1 MTTTTTVKR
10 RRFTPA
16 VIATGALG
24 SIVMAL
30 SMNGTLAAFAAKIDN
45 TNNFASVKAI
55 SLEEQNEGG
64 TDTSN
69 NCTATTSGAAA
80 QCDTINKFGAAQFT
94 PGAGGSSTTSIQMR
108 NTGSVPISA
117 FKLWADVCKVGTVN
131 DNNTPTDLTDDT
143 FAAASTQPTDLTA
156 TLCGKMNVKVDTQVV
171 TGTTGTAA
179 PAAGAGWTNVH
190 NGVATSLPTTDAT
203 AIALGAIPA
212 GSTMWVQFTT
222 SVADADLSDLQGQAA
237 GQVLH
242 WEASA

>member
-1 MTTTTTVKR
+1 MTTTVKR

-24 SIVMAL
+24 SLVMAL

-55 SLEEQNEGG
+55 SLEEQNEAGS
-64 TDTSN
+64 DTSN
-69 NCTATTSGAAA
+69 NCKATTSGAAA

-94 PGAGGSSTTSIQMR
+94 PGAGNTKTTSIQMR

-117 FKLWADVCKVGTVN
+117 FKLWADACKVGTVN
-131 DNNTPTDLTDDT
+131 DNNTPADVTDDT
-143 FAAASTQPTDLTA
+143 FAAASTQPANLAA
-156 TLCGKMNVKVDTQVV
+156 TLCGKMNVKVETQTV
-171 TGTTGTAA
+171 TGTTGSAA
-179 PAAGAGWTNVH
+179 PTGGTWASVH
-190 NGVATSLPTTDAT
+190 DGPATGLPTTDAA

-212 GSTMWVQFTT
+212 GSTMWVKFTT